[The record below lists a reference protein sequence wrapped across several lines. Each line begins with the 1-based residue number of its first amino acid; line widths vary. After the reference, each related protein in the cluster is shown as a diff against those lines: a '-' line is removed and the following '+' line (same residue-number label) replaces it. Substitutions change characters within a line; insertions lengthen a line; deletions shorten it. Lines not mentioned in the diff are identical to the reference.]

1 MPVNITDVDVF
12 TDPVQA
18 PADGDSANG
27 VTFQLTPQHLAN
39 RTRNLKNRLDGLPAA
54 NNTWAGTNTFN
65 GLVKLTSGYIDNS
78 LGVDGEMLYVDGTTG
93 TPTAVSRTVTVPLA
107 EAAISGTGAVDVNGL
122 SLLVEVG
129 LTGASHAAFP
139 LRTPRGSTIVDFHV
153 AVANNTGGSSVVSA
167 SLVRQAPDFSAAA
180 SSTVNVVVTVSAG
193 SMGTGTAAVLSPA
206 PLSEVVNNETDE
218 YHVVVY
224 AAAGCTVRGVR
235 LTYRDP
241 GPRNG

>member
-93 TPTAVSRTVTVPLA
+93 TPTAVSRTAVVPVSDG
-107 EAAISGTGAVDVNGL
+107 EGSGAYDY
-122 SLLVEVG
+122 
-129 LTGASHAAFP
+129 A
-139 LRTPRGSTIVDFHV
+139 
-153 AVANNTGGSSVVSA
+153 
-167 SLVRQAPDFSAAA
+167 
-180 SSTVNVVVTVSAG
+180 
-193 SMGTGTAAVLSPA
+193 TAAVLFSGIGFRAYPLDVPRGATITGAVAGFNNTTGGALTLTIDLVRVTPNFSTGAA
-206 PLSEVVNNETDE
+206 PSKASVDDANTGSVSAGNSAVATLSGLTEVVDNALHE
-218 YHVVVY
+218 YQLLIG
-224 AAAGCTVRGVR
+224 AGGGQLTALR
-235 LTYRDP
+235 LTYLDP